1 MSELSYITAEE
12 EAEARAFVEKELGVP
27 IPRMCGYKVAVKI
40 FIKDHNAKFIDKDG
54 KESILL
60 RPETYAN
67 EDRWRSCTGLVIGM
81 GPDAYKHDKFKSGPW
96 CKIGD
101 WVVIPRHAGM
111 QYNYRGHTIHS
122 VNDDAIDMVIED
134 PEHVTRD

>member
-1 MSELSYITAEE
+1 MSDLSYIAPEE
-12 EAEARAFVEKELGVP
+12 EAEACAFVEKELGVP
-27 IPRMCGYKVAVKI
+27 LPRMCGYKVAVKI
-40 FIKDHNAKFIDKDG
+40 FIKDYGSKFKDESG
-54 KESILL
+54 AESIIL
-60 RPETYAN
+60 RPKTYAE